1 MGWACA
7 AFVAKRV
14 SNAAANS
21 QHSVYDPF
29 TILGIAAN
37 AAPKEIKKHYKKLSV
52 KFHPD
57 KIRLSGNQ
65 TKESVEAHYI
75 ELTKAYKALTD
86 DTIRKNFEIYGHPDG
101 RQEMSMGIALP
112 TWVVA
117 GQNNIWVLGAYG
129 LVFGILLPYMVAR
142 WWYGSRA
149 RTKDGLILSTAQTF
163 FQHLKEDTPA
173 PRIIALLAISEDFE
187 DKKLDKK
194 GKDANEAALQ
204 EMENEVRARLTAHGP
219 KWELTP
225 SVSVQMQASWFT
237 ASLHTTDELLDLCGS
252 SVCLRSS
259 VRSPYAKRSCS
270 STPTF
275 SELRASLLS

>member
-1 MGWACA
+1 M
-7 AFVAKRV
+7 

-86 DTIRKNFEIYGHPDG
+86 DTIRKNFELYGHPDG

-129 LVFGILLPYMVAR
+129 LMFGILLPYMVAR